1 MIDSRNGDTKNIFPM
16 YVTKDSTS
24 NKKGKSVFYTI
35 IQGKKKEG
43 EEGKEGEDKVI
54 LLKSNLSSQ
63 Y

>member
-54 LLKSNLSSQ
+54 
-63 Y
+63 